1 MKKFFLLIFLFFLV
15 CGFGIFPED
24 ENKLPQVVTN
34 YKIILTDLDGYSIE
48 LTNISINNLLYL
60 SGKQSKGD
68 IIIDFKNIDKIIF
81 KNISEKNVSADV
93 YMKNNEHINILLNG
107 NHKLKGRSKY
117 GIFSI
122 MLKDIK
128 EIKMLGSVNKE

>member
-1 MKKFFLLIFLFFLV
+1 MKKILLLCLFLLI
-15 CGFGIFPED
+15 CGFGTFPED

-34 YKIILTDLDGYSIE
+34 YKILLTDLDGYSIE

-60 SGKQSKGD
+60 SGKHSKGD
-68 IIIDFKNIDKIIF
+68 IIIDFKNVDKIIF
-81 KNISEKNVSADV
+81 KNISEKNVSAEV

-107 NHKLKGRSKY
+107 NLKLKGKSKY

-128 EIKMLGSVNKE
+128 EIKILGIINKE

>member
-1 MKKFFLLIFLFFLV
+1 MKKIFLLCLFLLI

-34 YKIILTDLDGYSIE
+34 YKILLTDLDGYSIE

-60 SGKQSKGD
+60 SGKHSKGD
-68 IIIDFKNIDKIIF
+68 IIIDFKNVDKIIF
-81 KNISEKNVSADV
+81 KNISEKNVSAEV

-107 NHKLKGRSKY
+107 NLKLKGKSKY

-128 EIKMLGSVNKE
+128 EIKILGIINKE